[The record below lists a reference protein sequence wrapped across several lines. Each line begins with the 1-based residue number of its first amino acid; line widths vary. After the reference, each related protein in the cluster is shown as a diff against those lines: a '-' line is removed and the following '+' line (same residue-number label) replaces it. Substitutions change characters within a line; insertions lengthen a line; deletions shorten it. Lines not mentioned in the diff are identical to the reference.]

1 MKKLLLIILFISII
15 SCSPDEEKELPFYIA
30 ENGVTIK
37 ARDWVTVGTTA
48 NLNEVT
54 FTAVDNTKL

>member
-1 MKKLLLIILFISII
+1 MKIHRLQIIVLLIV
-15 SCSPDEEKELPFYIA
+15 SCSSMDEELPFYVA

-48 NLNEVT
+48 DLN
-54 FTAVDNTKL
+54 

>member
-1 MKKLLLIILFISII
+1 MKKSLLILLVIPLV
-15 SCSPDEEKELPFYIA
+15 SCWYDEEKELPFYIA

-54 FTAVDNTKL
+54 FTAVDNTK